1 LSWTT
6 FNRVERRLKI
16 KTMFNFKKISAIATS
31 GLMIGMTAGMAAAA
45 NYPAPFVVGGSADV
59 AVVYGT
65 GSGVSVLDAV
75 EAGNLQSNLQSFMG
89 SSTSGTSTSTSGE
102 TIALD
107 TSNTRIYLNTSLNTA
122 KASITKTDLPTVLA
136 QSTFSGNVDAKITQQ
151 IDLFA
156 GTPGTS
162 QTDVNTGRVVFAKQ
176 PKSSNDP
183 VIGLTLGTTY
193 GASQLYNAS
202 ATFKAVAF
210 NNSDSEGET
219 ISLFGQ
225 DYVVSTST
233 DATDLVLF
241 SSAKEVTLT
250 KTGDAT
256 PSATVTISGADY
268 TVELLNGDS
277 TSATVSVNGASKDIT
292 EGTSKKLGDIDVA
305 VKTVTSSTAAGITAT
320 LLVGSEKLTFTHG
333 ATVTKGSDDDPVDG
347 TMAYITSTDVDGRPS
362 AATALV
368 IAVYRP
374 SSSLDTI
381 AVGESFTDPVFESFK
396 IDFSGMNI
404 PLDDTTRDTI
414 SVLNSGD
421 DSMTV
426 SFTDMD
432 GNDISQDFAQNQSSQ
447 WKLGDDSNNTI
458 YVKEMAN
465 ASEDEYLVVGNED
478 YGHIVQVTDLF
489 NSSNGDHTKHRA
501 KFQDQASGT
510 LYETT
515 FTSDTTGTVIIDGKT
530 YTVTFNDASGGTHRV
545 QLKYPTSDSTAT
557 TGRVIYPTVE
567 TQRGAKVSLYEP
579 LILNLTALDGST
591 FSKTG
596 TLHLPDGDGYTNVAL
611 VYIETEDTNATIWT
625 IGGNFVNFT
634 YDTTKDNYT
643 TATIGQI
650 TYNFTSTLYPNQTKV
665 YITNLED
672 NTANIDNPG
681 VLIFQEQDNKNNYE
695 ALFVDLEDDPEG
707 TTNGVGIED
716 VYFST
721 PYGHWAATMAS
732 DSKITKDLDWYGVLT
747 TKDATDS
754 DQTTVTISY
763 PDTQMYA
770 QLYIGE
776 VGSAVTAGATASG
789 STQLGDVL
797 VKDTEI
803 SSVSSKNLIV
813 VGGSCINAVAANVLG
828 SAYCGSSFTDAT
840 GVGSGEFL
848 IESIGDKYTTGKV
861 ALVVAGYD
869 SADTVNA
876 AKYLRTQTVDTT
888 AGMKYKGTTSTSA
901 ELVVA

>member
-1 LSWTT
+1 
-6 FNRVERRLKI
+6 
-16 KTMFNFKKISAIATS
+16 
-31 GLMIGMTAGMAAAA
+31 MIGMTAGMAAAA
-45 NYPAPFVVGGSADV
+45 SYPAPFVVGGSADV

-89 SSTSGTSTSTSGE
+89 SGTSGSTTSTSGE

-107 TSNTRIYLNTSLNTA
+107 TSNTRIYMNTSLNTA

-156 GTPGTS
+156 GAPGTS
-162 QTDVNTGRVVFAKQ
+162 QTAVNTGRVVFAKQ
-176 PKSSNDP
+176 PKSNVDP
-183 VIGLTLGTTY
+183 VIGLTIGTAV
-193 GASQLYNAS
+193 GANQLYNAT

-210 NNSDSEGET
+210 NNTDSEGET
-219 ISLFGQ
+219 ITLFGQ
-225 DYVVSTST
+225 DYVVSTATS
-233 DATDLVLF
+233 DTDLVLF
-241 SSAKEVTLT
+241 SSAQEVTLT
-250 KTGDAT
+250 KTGSET
-256 PSATVTISGADY
+256 PSVTVTVAGTDY

-277 TSATVSVNGASKDIT
+277 TTATISVDGTSKSIT
-292 EGTSKKLGDIDVA
+292 EGTSKKLGAIDVA

-333 ATVTKGSDDDPVDG
+333 ATVTKGSDDDPIDG
-347 TMAYITSTDVDGRPS
+347 TRAYLTGATRTG
-362 AATALV
+362 ATTALTV
-368 IAVYRP
+368 AVFRP
-374 SSSLDTI
+374 SSSFDAI
-381 AVGESFTDPVFESFK
+381 VVGESFVDPVFGSFK

-421 DSMTV
+421 DTMTL
-426 SFTDMD
+426 SFVDMD
-432 GNDISQDFAQNQSSQ
+432 GNAVTQDFAQNQSSQ

-458 YVKEMAN
+458 YTIEMAN
-465 ASEDEYLVVGNED
+465 ASEDEYLVIGNED
-478 YGHIVQVTDLF
+478 YGHIIQVTDLF
-489 NSSNGDHTKHRA
+489 NSSGGDHTKHRA

-611 VYIETEDTNATIWT
+611 SYNSRTGGANDGYGSLWT
-625 IGGNFVNFT
+625 IGGTFVNLSAAT
-634 YDTTKDNYT
+634 ASDNYT
-643 TATIGQI
+643 TVTIGQV
-650 TYNFTSTLYPNQTKV
+650 TYNFTGTLIRNQTKV

-707 TTNGVGIED
+707 TTNGVGLED

-770 QLYIGE
+770 QLYMGE
-776 VGSAVTAGATASG
+776 VGSAVTAGTSSSGAS
-789 STQLGDVL
+789 QLGDVL

-813 VGGSCINAVAANVLG
+813 VGGSCINSVAANVLG

-888 AGMKYKGTTSTSA
+888 VGKKYKGTTSTSA